1 MTEIVYFDYNATT
14 PPRPEVADAMM
25 EVLQVA
31 GNASAVHASGRAA
44 RARVEDARVSI
55 AALINAEA
63 NQIIFTGS
71 GTESNNQ
78 ALRGSGRNRILVS
91 AIEHEAVRSARADAE
106 FIPVDENGI
115 INLQAMENMLA
126 ASDEP
131 AQVAVML
138 ANNETGVI
146 APVKDVVAIAHRHR
160 ALVHCDAIQA
170 AGKIA
175 VDVVDL
181 GVDMMTISAHKIGGP
196 SGAGALIVPGIG
208 TMTGAEISGMQFGGG
223 QERGYRVGTENLV
236 GIAGLGA
243 AAAAA
248 RAGLQDFARLA
259 DLRDAIEQGVRNIEP
274 RATIMGEGVE
284 RLPNTTCLTMP
295 GVDSQT
301 QVMAF
306 DLAGVGISAG
316 SACSSGKTKASGVLK
331 AMSMSDEVAGCAVRV
346 SLGWS
351 STADDVTTFLAAW
364 NDLYDRQAKHEI
376 SSPAA

>member
-1 MTEIVYFDYNATT
+1 
-14 PPRPEVADAMM
+14 
-25 EVLQVA
+25 
-31 GNASAVHASGRAA
+31 
-44 RARVEDARVSI
+44 
-55 AALINAEA
+55 
-63 NQIIFTGS
+63 
-71 GTESNNQ
+71 
-78 ALRGSGRNRILVS
+78 
-91 AIEHEAVRSARADAE
+91 
-106 FIPVDENGI
+106 
-115 INLQAMENMLA
+115 
-126 ASDEP
+126 
-131 AQVAVML
+131 
-138 ANNETGVI
+138 
-146 APVKDVVAIAHRHR
+146 
-160 ALVHCDAIQA
+160 
-170 AGKIA
+170 
-175 VDVVDL
+175 
-181 GVDMMTISAHKIGGP
+181 
-196 SGAGALIVPGIG
+196 LIVPGIG